1 MVVKKTFR
9 YSNVFFYNHLYQPE
23 CFYEKRYKL
32 SLDIA
37 KAFQLVCMRKV
48 SKMKTYD
55 DCIIFLLA
63 KAYQKAHGDFKK
75 RLQDYSLTPIQHLI
89 LEVLWGED
97 GLSASD
103 IGKKLVLDGATLS
116 GVLDRLNAG
125 GWILKETDSDD
136 KRVLRNYL
144 TPKSIELKPKL
155 SQARDLTNEE
165 LLKSFSLE
173 EKMLLKRFLRDM
185 Q

>member
-1 MVVKKTFR
+1 
-9 YSNVFFYNHLYQPE
+9 
-23 CFYEKRYKL
+23 
-32 SLDIA
+32 
-37 KAFQLVCMRKV
+37 
-48 SKMKTYD
+48 MKTYD

-63 KAYQKAHGDFKK
+63 KAYQKAHGDFK
-75 RLQDYSLTPIQHLI
+75 RRIQSYGLTPIQHLT

-116 GVLDRLNAG
+116 GVLDRLAVG
-125 GWILKETDSDD
+125 GWILKQPDSDD

-144 TPKSIELKPKL
+144 TPRSKELKPKL
-155 SQARDLTNEE
+155 SEARDQTNED
-165 LLKSFSLE
+165 LLKTFSVE
-173 EKMLLKRFLRDM
+173 EKVLLKRFLRDM

>member
-1 MVVKKTFR
+1 M
-9 YSNVFFYNHLYQPE
+9 Y
-23 CFYEKRYKL
+23 
-32 SLDIA
+32 A
-37 KAFQLVCMRKV
+37 KGIEMR
-48 SKMKTYD
+48 TYD

-75 RLQDYSLTPIQHLI
+75 RLQSYGLTPIQHLI

-116 GVLDRLNAG
+116 GVLDRLTAG
-125 GWILKETDSDD
+125 GWILKESDTED

-144 TPKSIELKPKL
+144 TPRSIKLKPKL
-155 SQARDLTNEE
+155 AETRNQTNED
-165 LLKSFSLE
+165 LLKTFSLE
-173 EKMLLKRFLRDM
+173 EKVLLKRFLRDM

>member
-1 MVVKKTFR
+1 
-9 YSNVFFYNHLYQPE
+9 
-23 CFYEKRYKL
+23 
-32 SLDIA
+32 
-37 KAFQLVCMRKV
+37 
-48 SKMKTYD
+48 MKTYD

-63 KAYQKAHGDFKK
+63 KAYQKAHGDFKR
-75 RLQDYSLTPIQHLI
+75 RLQSYSLTPIQHLI

-116 GVLDRLNAG
+116 GVLDRLTAG
-125 GWILKETDSDD
+125 GWIVKKSDRDD
-136 KRVLRNYL
+136 KRILRNYL
-144 TPKSIELKPKL
+144 TPKSKELKPRL
-155 SQARDLTNEE
+155 SEARDQTNEN

-173 EKMLLKRFLRDM
+173 EKVLLKRFLRDM

>member
-1 MVVKKTFR
+1 
-9 YSNVFFYNHLYQPE
+9 
-23 CFYEKRYKL
+23 
-32 SLDIA
+32 
-37 KAFQLVCMRKV
+37 
-48 SKMKTYD
+48 MKTYG

-63 KAYQKAHGDFKK
+63 KAYQKAHGDFK
-75 RLQDYSLTPIQHLI
+75 RRIQSYGLTPIQHLT

-116 GVLDRLNAG
+116 GVLDRMAVG
-125 GWILKETDSDD
+125 GWILKQLDSVD

-144 TPKSIELKPKL
+144 TPRSKELKPKL
-155 SQARDLTNEE
+155 SEARDQANEE
-165 LLKSFSLE
+165 LLRTFSVE
-173 EKMLLKRFLRDM
+173 EKVLLKRFLRDM